1 MTNIPKEIKKKIE
14 GYVVNKYSTHDM
26 SESEKA
32 MLRSSINVQRENS
45 IEDVSYGYSLAM
57 QEVGEKDKEIERL
70 KGLIEKAYNLGGD
83 HEAGEFNQYQ
93 TFNDFKTKHNI

>member
-57 QEVGEKDKEIERL
+57 QEVGEKEKEIERL
-70 KGLIEKAYNLGGD
+70 GNLIKIAFKTDNINSKDPEAFGD
-83 HEAGEFNQYQ
+83 SWQQ
-93 TFNDFKTKHNI
+93 FKTKHNI